1 MKAKTKITMTTPKA
15 LLTLGFYTEYQ
26 NKILNEYKYENAIK
40 PISCFYEPEAG
51 NHFLRFEDFSFD
63 KSKNPQVTGKLF
75 SIDGLIAHY
84 ATQDSFEKLNNLD
97 AVSKALSENSF
108 NYQFILFIFGDLKT
122 FCFKFKFLLLHKKG
136 AEYKVDKIHKEIGE
150 DLQKELNQFAEKNK
164 DKIIE
169 DFAYLLKDDT
179 ILLFDCNSDINT
191 IPLLLK
197 NALFKFNSQKIKSI
211 ILLKDI
217 KKDLSFNNSLHLEL
231 SNVLLNGI
239 EKEIESIKLSVNDVE
254 TNSVDLK
261 GMFNPEAIAENAVDL
276 NINLMKWRMCPWLN
290 TEIIKNQKYL
300 LVGAGTLGC
309 HVSRALLGWGARHIT
324 FLDNGKVSYSNPVR
338 QSLYTFEDS
347 KNVGNNYKALLAAE
361 MLKKIFP
368 LVDSKGFNITIPL
381 PGRTLI
387 DSKAKEEYF
396 KNLEILENQIKECD
410 IMFLLTDSRESR
422 WYPTVI
428 AKAYNKLVITAAI
441 GFDSFLVMRHG
452 NNVNKL
458 GCYFCTDITTP
469 GDTSGNRTLD
479 QQCTISRPGVSMIC
493 SGLACELAMS
503 CGNSALNNGDKDEN
517 IPHQL
522 RGNLLNFEMNHYDFK
537 YNTTCVACSD
547 NIVKSYLEHREEF
560 AVNVMNDPYY
570 IEKTCGVHDLIKD
583 MKFDDD
589 NDKDDF

>member
-1 MKAKTKITMTTPKA
+1 MATKTKISLTHPKPM
-15 LLTLGFYTEYQ
+15 LTLGFYTEYQ

-40 PISCFYEPEAG
+40 PIFCFYEPKPG
-51 NHFLRFEDFSFD
+51 NSFLRFEDFSFD
-63 KSKNPQVTGKLF
+63 PSKNPQVTGKLY
-75 SIDGLIAHY
+75 SIEGLIVHY
-84 ATQDSFEKLNNLD
+84 ATPDSFAKLDNLD
-97 AVSKALSENSF
+97 LVFKTLSENKEKF
-108 NYQFILFIFGDLKT
+108 QFLLLMYGDLKT
-122 FCFKFKFLLLHKKG
+122 FFFRFKFVLLHQKG
-136 AEYKVDKIHKEIGE
+136 AEYKTAKVAKEISE
-150 DLQKELNQFAEKNK
+150 DLQKKLNELAGKNK
-164 DKIIE
+164 DKINE
-169 DFAYLLKDDT
+169 EFTYLLDDQT
-179 ILLFDCNSDINT
+179 IVLFDLNSEIHT
-191 IPLLLK
+191 IPVLTKNALYKFQNEKITSIVLLK
-197 NALFKFNSQKIKSI
+197 NQ
-211 ILLKDI
+211 D
-217 KKDLSFNNSLHLEL
+217 KDLTFKNSLFLTIANL
-231 SNVLLNGI
+231 SLTGI
-239 EKEIESIKLSVNDVE
+239 EKDNEATKSSINSIEA
-254 TNSVDLK
+254 NSVDLK
-261 GMFNPEAIAENAVDL
+261 SMFNPETIAENAVDL
-276 NINLMKWRMCPWLN
+276 NINLMKWRMCPFLN
-290 TEIIKNQKYL
+290 TEIIRKQKYL

-347 KNVGNNYKALLAAE
+347 RNIGNNYKAILGAE

-368 LVDSKGFNITIPL
+368 MVDSKGFNITIPL

-387 DSKAKEEYF
+387 NEKAKEEYF
-396 KNLEILENQIKECD
+396 KNLEILENQIKDCD
-410 IMFLLTDSRESR
+410 VMFLLTDSRESR

-441 GFDSFLVMRHG
+441 GFDSYLVMRHG

-493 SGLACELAMS
+493 SGLATELAMS
-503 CGNSALNNGDKDEN
+503 CCNSALNNGDKDED

-522 RGNLLNFEMNHYDFK
+522 RGNLLNYEINHFNFK

-547 NIVKSYLEHREEF
+547 NIIKNYLEKREEF

-583 MKFDDD
+583 FKYEDD
-589 NDKDDF
+589 NDQDDF